1 MQIMVAKTQYRLTPG
16 DLETVLSLA
25 RGGTLAA
32 AAERLGVDSST
43 VFRNLQRIER
53 GAGQTLFER
62 TRSGYL
68 AGDMALELARHGERL
83 ESEIEA
89 ARSLLQVTP
98 DQVSGQV
105 SITTTDTILHG
116 LVAPALSSLHA
127 LHPQLQF
134 DLHAGNQPL
143 NLTRRDA
150 DIAVRATRK
159 PPEHLVGRHLG
170 PIRVALYA
178 PRKSRVRSLED
189 AIAGNLAWI
198 APDDALPDH
207 PSVVWRRK
215 HLPKIDPT
223 YRVDSILS
231 AAECVVLGMGVALLP
246 LFLANTR
253 PGLRQVSPEIAEC
266 TTELWLLAHPE
277 SRHLRRISTV
287 LHHLAEHVRLA

>member
-1 MQIMVAKTQYRLTPG
+1 MSAKMQYRLTPG
-16 DLETVLSLA
+16 DLETVLALV
-25 RGGTLAA
+25 RGNTLAA
-32 AAERLGVDSST
+32 AGERLDVDSST
-43 VFRNLQRIER
+43 VFRNLKRIER
-53 GAGQTLFER
+53 GTGQILFER
-62 TRSGYL
+62 TRNGYL

-89 ARSLLQVTP
+89 ARSLLQVKP
-98 DQVSGQV
+98 EQVSGQV
-105 SITTTDTILHG
+105 SISTTDTILHG
-116 LVAPALSSLHA
+116 LVAPALGLLHER
-127 LHPQLQF
+127 HPQLQF
-134 DLHAGNQPL
+134 VLHAGNQPV

-178 PRKSRVRSLED
+178 PRNSRVHSLED
-189 AIAGNLAWI
+189 AISGHLPWI

-231 AAECVVLGMGVALLP
+231 AAECVCLGMGVALLP
-246 LFLANTR
+246 LFLANPR
-253 PGLRQVSPEIAEC
+253 PDLRQVSPEIAEC
-266 TTELWLLAHPE
+266 TTELWLLAHSE

-287 LHHLAEHVRLA
+287 LHHLAEHIRLE

>member
-1 MQIMVAKTQYRLTPG
+1 
-16 DLETVLSLA
+16 LA
-25 RGGTLAA
+25 
-32 AAERLGVDSST
+32 
-43 VFRNLQRIER
+43 
-53 GAGQTLFER
+53 
-62 TRSGYL
+62 L
-68 AGDMALELARHGERL
+68 AGHGERL

-89 ARSLLQVTP
+89 ARSLLQVMP

-116 LVAPALSSLHA
+116 LVAPALQLLHEQ
-127 LHPQLQF
+127 HPKLQF
-134 DLHAGNQPL
+134 VLHAGNQPV

-178 PRKSRVRSLED
+178 PRTSRVHSLED
-189 AIAGNLAWI
+189 AIASNFPWI

-231 AAECVVLGMGVALLP
+231 ALECVSLGLGVALLP
-246 LFLANTR
+246 LFLANPR
-253 PGLRQVSPEIAEC
+253 PGLRQVSSEIAEC

-287 LHHLAEHVRLA
+287 LHHLAEHVRLD

>member
-1 MQIMVAKTQYRLTPG
+1 MTAKMQYRLTTG
-16 DLETVLSLA
+16 DLETVIALV

-32 AAERLGVDSST
+32 AGERLGVDSST

-53 GAGQTLFER
+53 GTVQVLFER

-89 ARSLLQVTP
+89 ARSLLQVKP
-98 DQVSGQV
+98 EQVSGQV

-116 LVAPALSSLHA
+116 LVAPALRL
-127 LHPQLQF
+127 LRETHPQLQF
-134 DLHAGNQPL
+134 VLHAGNQAA

-170 PIRVALYA
+170 PIKVALYA
-178 PRKSRVRSLED
+178 PRKSRIRSLED
-189 AIAGNLAWI
+189 AVTGNFPWV

-231 AAECVVLGMGVALLP
+231 AAECVALGMGVALLP
-246 LFLANTR
+246 LFLANPR
-253 PGLRQVSPEIAEC
+253 SDLRQVSPEIAEC
-266 TTELWLLAHPE
+266 ATELWLLAHPE

-287 LHHLAEHVRLA
+287 LRHLTEHVRLE

>member
-1 MQIMVAKTQYRLTPG
+1 MPAKMQYRLTPS
-16 DLETVLSLA
+16 DLETLLA
-25 RGGTLAA
+25 LVRGGTLASA
-32 AAERLGVDSST
+32 GERLGVDSST

-53 GAGQTLFER
+53 GVGQMLFER

-68 AGDMALELARHGERL
+68 AGEMALELASHAERL

-98 DQVSGQV
+98 DQVAGQV
-105 SITTTDTILHG
+105 RITTTDTILHG
-116 LVAPALSSLHA
+116 LVAPALKLLHDR
-127 LHPQLQF
+127 HPQLKF
-134 DLHAGNQPL
+134 DLHAGNQPV
-143 NLTRRDA
+143 NLIRRDA

-170 PIRVALYA
+170 PIRVALFA
-178 PRKSRVRSLED
+178 PRKSRVRSLDD
-189 AIAGNLAWI
+189 AIAGNLPWI

-215 HLPKIDPT
+215 HFPKIVPG
-223 YRVDSILS
+223 YKVDSILS
-231 AAECVVLGMGVALLP
+231 AAECVALGLGIAVLP
-246 LFLANTR
+246 LFLAKPR
-253 PGLRQVSPEIAEC
+253 SDLRQVSPEIAEC

-287 LHHLAEHVRLA
+287 LQHLAEHIQLE